1 MARIERIVDP
11 ADPRLRDYTDLRDV
25 QLRSA
30 REPAEGLFIAE
41 GERTIQRAFAA
52 GYAPRSILCEERWLP
67 GLADVL
73 QADVPAYLVG
83 PEVLHGTTGFPVHR
97 GALASFARKALPAVA
112 DVLAGADRV
121 VVLEDLADHTNV
133 GAVVRSAAALGWDA
147 VLVTP
152 GCADPLYRRAIRTSM
167 GAVFA
172 VAWTR
177 LDVPDGPGLLRQ
189 LGFEVVALTPSAD
202 AAPLQ
207 DVQPPTRLA
216 VALGAEGPGLSS
228 AWLDGADRRVRIPL
242 GEGIDSLN
250 VATAAAVAFY
260 ALGPRR

>member
-41 GERTIQRAFAA
+41 GERTIHRAFAA
-52 GYAPRSILCEERWLP
+52 GYEPRSILCEERWLA
-67 GLADVL
+67 GLADVME
-73 QADVPAYLVG
+73 ADVLAYVVG
-83 PEVLHGTTGFPVHR
+83 ADVLRATTGFPVHR
-97 GALASFARKALPAVA
+97 GALASFARKPLPQVT
-112 DVLAGADRV
+112 DVLAGAGRV

-172 VAWTR
+172 VPWTR
-177 LDVPDGPGLLRQ
+177 LDAPDGPDLLRG

-202 AAPLQ
+202 ATPLQ
-207 DVQPPTRLA
+207 DVNPPARLA
-216 VALGAEGPGLSS
+216 VALGAEGPGLSP
-228 AWLDGADRRVRIPL
+228 AWLEGADRRVRIPL

-260 ALGPRR
+260 ALGPRH